1 MQIKPVLISGAG
13 IAGTTLAYWLN
24 QYGIEPVVI
33 ERAPAFRGGGY
44 MIDFWGLGYELAD
57 RMGILPRLKSK
68 GYFIEEVRYVDR
80 SGKRIAGI
88 GQDAIRSIL
97 GERYL
102 SILRSDLASQIYET
116 TAGRTEM
123 IFGDSIR
130 SVEQCETGVRV
141 TFERNGPRKFDLLIG
156 ADGVH
161 STVRRIAFGNGSL
174 ERFLGYYAASF
185 SVERYP
191 KRDEAAY
198 VCYSTPGNQIARYAL
213 RGDRTVF
220 FLVCAADGV
229 RAMRSRNTRDQMKF
243 LQEAFADEGWECRDI
258 LAAADSS
265 GDFYFDSICQV
276 RTDRWSNGRVG
287 LIGDAAFCPS
297 LLAGEGASFAMAAAY
312 LVAGELKR
320 AGGAH
325 RVAFSEYER
334 IFRPFIERKQRS
346 AERFAA
352 WFAPRTRS
360 GIRVRNFTTHLMSSP
375 LLAKWMLGGMILDQ
389 VALPEYY

>member
-1 MQIKPVLISGAG
+1 MQIKTVLISGAG

-156 ADGVH
+156 ADGLH
-161 STVRRIAFGNGSL
+161 STVRRIAFGNGPL

-198 VCYSTPGNQIARYAL
+198 V
-213 RGDRTVF
+213 
-220 FLVCAADGV
+220 
-229 RAMRSRNTRDQMKF
+229 
-243 LQEAFADEGWECRDI
+243 
-258 LAAADSS
+258 S
-265 GDFYFDSICQV
+265 GDSICTTSIGRWPGWARNYRRRS
-276 RTDRWSNGRVG
+276 RTAARRFRRAASRTWWRSSCSR
-287 LIGDAAFCPS
+287 IGAIC
-297 LLAGEGASFAMAAAY
+297 
-312 LVAGELKR
+312 
-320 AGGAH
+320 
-325 RVAFSEYER
+325 
-334 IFRPFIERKQRS
+334 
-346 AERFAA
+346 
-352 WFAPRTRS
+352 
-360 GIRVRNFTTHLMSSP
+360 
-375 LLAKWMLGGMILDQ
+375 
-389 VALPEYY
+389 